1 MLNED
6 DLRPGDVIQDA
17 KGDFWHVHDDGKI
30 WCSEPENRISF
41 EHARSAGPF
50 KYAPG
55 RDPKR
60 DTVQASEE
68 DSVKHEGKWT
78 RADLPSVI
86 KSHAY
91 AGKYFSRLQELEE
104 YMDAMLDHLNEHYP
118 KPEQDKWRAEWVAVN
133 EDLKAARRQEDLAD
147 EQWKKWEHKANE
159 WKARA
164 DQLRDE
170 RDDAVQS
177 CIAVGR
183 ERDEWKASAEKA
195 EADRENIAEEFADF
209 RVEVVAEAVKY
220 RESNPQ
226 ASGDD
231 PAVYVVRESDI
242 AAVEIERDERG
253 WHGPGTTW
261 TERSTSGEVRAHAE
275 GLVRNVARCE
285 AVARAIEAEP
295 TADPIEEKAIAA
307 FKVAWHEADMH
318 GDEGNRTRR
327 GIRAARKVIEGAS
340 GE

>member
-1 MLNED
+1 M
-6 DLRPGDVIQDA
+6 
-17 KGDFWHVHDDGKI
+17 
-30 WCSEPENRISF
+30 S
-41 EHARSAGPF
+41 
-50 KYAPG
+50 
-55 RDPKR
+55 
-60 DTVQASEE
+60 T
-68 DSVKHEGKWT
+68 WT
-78 RADLPSVI
+78 RNDLPSEGELADLI
-86 KSHAY
+86 SDALDGGIY
-91 AGKYFSRLQELEE
+91 EGKMLLPGHRLRAIIDLL
-104 YMDAMLDHLNEHYP
+104 ARWLNAHYP
-118 KPEQDKWRAEWVAVN
+118 KPEPDHKVPWKTAALNWEIRADRAKRERDAAIARAEAHAKGATRAN
-133 EDLKAARRQEDLAD
+133 LDRDTAYEELAD
-147 EQWKKWEHKANE
+147 MTNRAEKAERELAEEKRQHSDTIQVTDEQYTALM
-159 WKARA
+159 R
-164 DQLRDE
+164 E
-170 RDDAVQS
+170 RDDAV
-177 CIAVGR
+177 R
-183 ERDEWKASAEKA
+183 ERCYWKARAEEA
-195 EADRENIAEEFADF
+195 EADLEELSEEFADF

-295 TADPIEEKAIAA
+295 TVDPIEEKAIAA

-327 GIRAARKVIEGAS
+327 GIRAARKVIEG
-340 GE
+340 G

>member
-1 MLNED
+1 MSED
-6 DLRPGDVIQDA
+6 DSM
-17 KGDFWHVHDDGKI
+17 K
-30 WCSEPENRISF
+30 SM
-41 EHARSAGPF
+41 
-50 KYAPG
+50 
-55 RDPKR
+55 
-60 DTVQASEE
+60 
-68 DSVKHEGKWT
+68 WT
-78 RADLPSVI
+78 RSDLPEKDWLHQKFLTGPSPAVKDGFEDLAVALI
-86 KSHAY
+86 A
-91 AGKYFSRLQELEE
+91 
-104 YMDAMLDHLNEHYP
+104 HLNEYRP
-118 KPEQDKWRAEWVAVN
+118 KPEPDKWRAEWVAVS
-133 EDLKAARRQEDLAD
+133 EDLKAARRQSDLAD
-147 EQWKKWEHKANE
+147 KQWEKWERKANE
-159 WKARA
+159 WKAR
-164 DQLRDE
+164 
-170 RDDAVQS
+170 
-177 CIAVGR
+177 
-183 ERDEWKASAEKA
+183 AEKA
-195 EADRENIAEEFADF
+195 EADRENIAEEFAEF

-295 TADPIEEKAIAA
+295 TVDPIEEKAIAA

-327 GIRAARKVIEGAS
+327 GIRAARKVIEGDRK
-340 GE
+340 